1 MLSTPTP
8 RLPQGASRLT
18 LAAYADGILGWNRA
32 ILGQAITLIESNRPD
47 HQRMAQE
54 LLDRLL
60 PHTGGSIRVGLT
72 GVPGAGKSTLIEA
85 LGCSLTAE
93 GHRIAVLAIDP
104 SSVRSGG
111 SLLGDKTRMLRLSA
125 DPNAFIRPSPSGLM
139 LGGVARKTRETMLLC
154 EAAGF
159 DVVLIETVGVGQ
171 SEASVASMTD
181 FLLVLM
187 VAGAGDE
194 LQGIKRGLLE
204 LADMIAITKADGDN
218 VDRAKLAAS
227 KYTVA
232 MRFLR
237 GGDEPP
243 VVSCSALD
251 GSGIDEIWRSIV
263 ERTRERK
270 RSGAL
275 EAQRSAQAA
284 TWMRSLVDE
293 QIRETLQQ
301 TEEIRR
307 VAEDAERDVRSGAL
321 SPELG
326 ARAIVR
332 ALRSS
337 ATSGSGRAEEP
348 ASCAEA
354 ASDDGGIALK
364 RSLRKAG
371 CQNGIRANEDTCA
384 RR

>member
-1 MLSTPTP
+1 MTV
-8 RLPQGASRLT
+8 
-18 LAAYADGILGWNRA
+18 ADYVDGVLGCNRA
-32 ILGQAITLIESNRPD
+32 ILSRAITLIESHRPD
-47 HQRMAQE
+47 HEEMAHE
-54 LLDRLL
+54 LVNRLL

-85 LGCSLTAE
+85 LGCRLTAE

-104 SSVRSGG
+104 SSVRTGG
-111 SLLGDKTRMLRLSA
+111 SLLGDKTRMLRLST
-125 DPNAFIRPSPSGLM
+125 DPNAFIRPSPNGLV

-218 VDRAKLAAS
+218 LTRAKLAAS
-227 KYTVA
+227 KYAFA
-232 MRFLR
+232 MSLLR
-237 GGDEPP
+237 GGEQPP
-243 VVSCSALD
+243 VVTCSALD

-263 ERTRERK
+263 ERTRERD
-270 RSGAL
+270 RSGAR
-275 EAQRSAQAA
+275 EAQRSPQAA
-284 TWMRSLVDE
+284 KWMWSLVDE
-293 QIRETLQQ
+293 EIRETLQQ
-301 TEEIRR
+301 TETIRR

-337 ATSGSGRAEEP
+337 ETSGSGRADEP
-348 ASCAEA
+348 APYAEA
-354 ASDDGGIALK
+354 ASDDGGIARK
-364 RSLRKAG
+364 RSLRMAG
-371 CQNGIRANEDTCA
+371 FQNGIESSEETCA

>member
-1 MLSTPTP
+1 MPSPSTPRP
-8 RLPQGASRLT
+8 PQGAARLT

-32 ILGQAITLIESNRPD
+32 ILARAITLIESIRPD
-47 HQRMAQE
+47 HQEMAQE
-54 LLDRLL
+54 LLNRLL
-60 PHTGGSIRVGLT
+60 PHTGRSIRVGLT

-85 LGCSLTAE
+85 LGCRLTAE
-93 GHRIAVLAIDP
+93 GHRLAVLTIDP

-111 SLLGDKTRMLRLSA
+111 SLLGDKTRMVRLSA
-125 DPNAFIRPSPSGLM
+125 DPNAFIRPSPSSLV

-154 EAAGF
+154 EAAGC

-171 SEASVASMTD
+171 SEVSVASMTD

-204 LADMIAITKADGDN
+204 LADLIAITKADGEN
-218 VDRAKLAAS
+218 VTRAKLAAS
-227 KYTVA
+227 KYAFA
-232 MRFLR
+232 MHLLR
-237 GGDEPP
+237 SGEQPA
-243 VVSCSALD
+243 VVTCSALD
-251 GSGIDEIWRSIV
+251 GSGLDEIWRRIV
-263 ERTRERK
+263 ERTREHE

-275 EAQRSAQAA
+275 KAQRSAQAA
-284 TWMRSLVDE
+284 TWMWSLVDE

-301 TEEIRR
+301 TEAIRR

-326 ARAIVR
+326 AQAIVR

-337 ATSGSGRAEEP
+337 GMSGWGRAEEP

-354 ASDDGGIALK
+354 VS
-364 RSLRKAG
+364 
-371 CQNGIRANEDTCA
+371 
-384 RR
+384 